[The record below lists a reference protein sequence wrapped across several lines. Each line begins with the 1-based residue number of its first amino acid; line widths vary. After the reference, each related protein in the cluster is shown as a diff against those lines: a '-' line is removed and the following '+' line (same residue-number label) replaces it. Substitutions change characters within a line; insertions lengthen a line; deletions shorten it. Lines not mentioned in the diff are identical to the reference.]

1 MRKSS
6 TCFQCFLCFPR
17 FLWWFRPE
25 SQKPE
30 QIRTDLAH
38 ENPRLGSEVVLSLLL
53 LINELSFGQRCKSVL
68 KLKGMDEWNAAPQAG
83 GNKKINDF
91 VVRFANVNGTGS
103 ASANALFTKAIFR
116 LGVPV
121 TPKNIFPS
129 NIQGLPTWYEVR
141 VSEKGYLGR
150 REGVDLMVAVNP
162 QSMKKDYADVHPG
175 GYFLYDSTKPLP
187 PEYER
192 TDITHLGIPM
202 TALCNEQYSDARQ
215 RQLFKNIV
223 YIGALSAL
231 FDIEFTVLEQ
241 LIGEQFKGKEKLIE
255 PNIKALTMGVEY
267 VRENFECP
275 FDLRVE
281 RRDLLG
287 DKILY
292 SGNSACALG
301 AIYAGATVAAWYP
314 ITPSTSVVDA
324 FAKYAAKYRVDAETG
339 KNNYAIVQAEDELAA
354 IGMVMGA
361 CWNGA
366 RAFTATSGPGV
377 SLMNEFLGLGYF
389 AEVPTVLIDVQRT
402 GPSTGM
408 PTRTQQS
415 DILLAAYASHGD
427 TKHPLLFPASPREC
441 FEMTALAFDLTE
453 QLQTPVIVM
462 TDLDLGMND
471 HVTQPLTWDDSRAY
485 NRGKV
490 LTAEQLD
497 FLGKSIARMQTV
509 MDEHDVVTNGNGHV
523 DPGMASELEAQPH
536 GDHSMTQP
544 LEQFKGKFGRYLDID
559 DDGIPYRT
567 IPGTHETRGA
577 FVTRGSS
584 RDEYAV
590 YTEDGDA
597 YRRNVDRLNRKWN
610 TAKEL
615 VPAPVF
621 SDAKTRNR
629 DSESNEVI
637 PSASAETAI
646 QNPESEIQNAVVFF
660 GTSTYAAEE
669 AIEMLADEGIH
680 LDAMRV
686 RAFPFGRAF
695 REFVDSHDRI
705 FVIEQNRDA
714 QFKSLMMIE
723 LAIDPAKLVSVLNYD
738 GMPITAD
745 NIFRQIHTELQR

>member
-1 MRKSS
+1 MSGVS
-6 TCFQCFLCFPR
+6 
-17 FLWWFRPE
+17 
-25 SQKPE
+25 
-30 QIRTDLAH
+30 
-38 ENPRLGSEVVLSLLL
+38 
-53 LINELSFGQRCKSVL
+53 
-68 KLKGMDEWNAAPQAG
+68 
-83 GNKKINDF
+83 KINDF

-103 ASANALFTKAIFR
+103 ASANALFTKAVFR
-116 LGVPV
+116 MGVPV

-141 VSEKGYLGR
+141 VSEMGYLGR
-150 REGVDLMVAVNP
+150 REGIDLMVAVNP
-162 QSMKKDYADVHPG
+162 QSMKKDYADVATG
-175 GYFLYDSTKPLP
+175 GYFVYDSTKSLP
-187 PEYER
+187 PDYTRE
-192 TDITHLGIPM
+192 DITHIGIPM
-202 TALCNEQYSDARQ
+202 TELCNSVFSDPRQ

-231 FDIEFTVLEQ
+231 FDIPFDVLEGM
-241 LIGEQFKGKEKLIE
+241 IAEQFRKKEKLIA
-255 PNIKALTMGVEY
+255 PNITALQLGVSY
-267 VRENFECP
+267 AREHFDCP
-275 FDLRVE
+275 FNLRVE

-324 FAKYAAKYRVDAETG
+324 FSKYCSKYRVDQTTG
-339 KNNYAIVQAEDELAA
+339 RNNFAIVQAEDELAA

-361 CWNGA
+361 MWNGA

-389 AEVPTVLIDVQRT
+389 AEVPAVLIDVQRT

-427 TKHPLLFPASPREC
+427 TKHPLLFPASPNEC

-453 QLQTPVIVM
+453 QLQTPVIIM

-471 HVTQPLTWDDSRAY
+471 HVAEPLQWDDSRRY

-490 LTAEQLD
+490 LTAQQLD
-497 FLGKSIARMQTV
+497 AIYAAQRAEGDLAKGHAP
-509 MDEHDVVTNGNGHV
+509 VTNGNGKTQLPPSV
-523 DPGMASELEAQPH
+523 TENIGAGDPVEEGRHEA
-536 GDHSMTQP
+536 GGAEI
-544 LEQFKGKFGRYLDID
+544 EQFRGKWGRYLDID

-567 IPGTHETRGA
+567 IPGTHPTRGA
-577 FVTRGSS
+577 WVTRGSS

-590 YTEDGDA
+590 YTEDAEA
-597 YRRNVDRLNRKWN
+597 YRRNVDRLARKWE

-615 VPAPVF
+615 VPEPVF
-621 SDAKTRNR
+621 TQGRQRENGAS
-629 DSESNEVI
+629 SLGVI
-637 PSASAETAI
+637 Y
-646 QNPESEIQNAVVFF
+646 F

-669 AIEMLADEGIH
+669 ALDLLAEEGIH

-686 RAFPFGRAF
+686 RAFPFGKSF
-695 REFVDSHDRI
+695 RDFVDAHERI

-714 QFKSLMMIE
+714 QFRSLMMIE
-723 LAIDPAKLVSVLNYD
+723 VDADPSKLVSVLNYD
-738 GMPITAD
+738 GMPVTAD
-745 NIFRQIHTELQR
+745 NIYRQIKTLIQR